1 MIEEIGKYVSLQ
13 QGLAINKKSNY
24 LVYRKSHPVDAI
36 PLLRI
41 QDMISNSEGDVYI
54 DKKVSPQFLA
64 SPSDLIYTRTGQPGL
79 VFKGKSGVVHNNCFK
94 IKIVSDE
101 LDKEYLYQILSS
113 DFVKKQIFSKG
124 NSSIQLDITHQIF
137 KSIKIP
143 IFNLSQQRKIGRK
156 LGLIDS
162 KIRNNNAI
170 INVLINKIKDAY
182 SFYKS
187 NISNEIKVP
196 LSTFLK
202 EVNENYTKSEIV
214 PLLDLATIP
223 SNSIICYLPENSS
236 KLDTNKKAMKEGNIL
251 FGSIRPYLKKC
262 IISPF
267 DGATTGTVIQWK
279 VKNEEMKCFILGVL
293 LSNEF
298 FDFAISNSTGTKM
311 PVVKSADLLNF
322 PVVYDKC
329 QIDKFYSKTPVQYDL
344 IIKLLKEN
352 YSLSK
357 LKTDL
362 LNKLIF

>member
-1 MIEEIGKYVSLQ
+1 M
-13 QGLAINKKSNY
+13 
-24 LVYRKSHPVDAI
+24 
-36 PLLRI
+36 
-41 QDMISNSEGDVYI
+41 
-54 DKKVSPQFLA
+54 
-64 SPSDLIYTRTGQPGL
+64 
-79 VFKGKSGVVHNNCFK
+79 
-94 IKIVSDE
+94 
-101 LDKEYLYQILSS
+101 
-113 DFVKKQIFSKG
+113 
-124 NSSIQLDITHQIF
+124 
-137 KSIKIP
+137 
-143 IFNLSQQRKIGRK
+143 
-156 LGLIDS
+156 
-162 KIRNNNAI
+162 
-170 INVLINKIKDAY
+170 
-182 SFYKS
+182 
-187 NISNEIKVP
+187 
-196 LSTFLK
+196 
-202 EVNENYTKSEIV
+202 
-214 PLLDLATIP
+214 LDLATIP

-362 LNKLIF
+362 LNNLIF

>member
-1 MIEEIGKYVSLQ
+1 ML
-13 QGLAINKKSNY
+13 
-24 LVYRKSHPVDAI
+24 
-36 PLLRI
+36 
-41 QDMISNSEGDVYI
+41 NS
-54 DKKVSPQFLA
+54 
-64 SPSDLIYTRTGQPGL
+64 
-79 VFKGKSGVVHNNCFK
+79 
-94 IKIVSDE
+94 
-101 LDKEYLYQILSS
+101 
-113 DFVKKQIFSKG
+113 
-124 NSSIQLDITHQIF
+124 
-137 KSIKIP
+137 
-143 IFNLSQQRKIGRK
+143 
-156 LGLIDS
+156 
-162 KIRNNNAI
+162 
-170 INVLINKIKDAY
+170 LINKIKDTY

-187 NISNEIKVP
+187 KILNEIKVP

-236 KLDTNKKAMKEGNIL
+236 KLDTNKKVMKEGNIL

-279 VKNEEMKCFILGVL
+279 VKNEEMKCFILSIL

-322 PVVYDKC
+322 PVVFDKC

-362 LNKLIF
+362 LNNLIF